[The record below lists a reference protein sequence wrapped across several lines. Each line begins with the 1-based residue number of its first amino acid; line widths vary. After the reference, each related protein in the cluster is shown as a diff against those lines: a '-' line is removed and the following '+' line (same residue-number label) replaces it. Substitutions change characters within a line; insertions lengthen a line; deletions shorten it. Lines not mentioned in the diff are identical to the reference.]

1 MNKEENP
8 KIIALR
14 KVCNE
19 LNNAWNKFIIEN
31 ELPKFE
37 LPFSVLVDNV
47 DGSYICI
54 ALKGHENDVHVTFK
68 LKSNTVIPCGK
79 FNISIDIDSY
89 PHEIFGL
96 IFLTS
101 LLSSNAIS
109 LKYTVK
115 DYINT

>member
-1 MNKEENP
+1 MNKENS
-8 KIIALR
+8 KIIALK
-14 KVCNE
+14 KVINE
-19 LNNAWNKFIIEN
+19 LTNSWNRYTMEN
-31 ELPKFE
+31 DLPKFE
-37 LPFSVLVDNV
+37 LPFSILVDNA
-47 DGSYICI
+47 DGRYICI
-54 ALKGHENDVHVTFK
+54 ALKGHEDNVHVSFK

-101 LLSSNAIS
+101 LLSSNVIS
-109 LKYTVK
+109 LKYAVK